1 MVHRPLLFVLAIATI
16 SHNYAAQGF
25 SIGAPIPRFACSFLP
40 ASSSDQRLKIHRGA
54 KQSRRHRRLGNNDNV
69 RLHMKLTNDD
79 SKPNNNS
86 LVSAISVGAQ
96 PIVWI
101 SLATVATTGA
111 GLPPGPL
118 GLLGASEGVSYLI
131 MLALVGK
138 VVYQNIVG
146 DGDRIVATSS
156 NNSSELAERLAIFS
170 LALGLLVLASLVE
183 KQGCVPNAKPIL
195 DYSAYVPICDATPGL
210 FGE

>member
-25 SIGAPIPRFACSFLP
+25 SIDAPIPRFACSFLP

-69 RLHMKLTNDD
+69 RLHMKFNNGD
-79 SKPNNNS
+79 SEPNNNS
-86 LVSAISVGAQ
+86 LVSAVGVGAQ

-111 GLPPGPL
+111 GLPPGPF
-118 GLLGASEGVSYLI
+118 GLLGALEGMSYLI

-138 VVYQNIVG
+138 VVYQNFVG
-146 DGDRIVATSS
+146 DRDATSS
-156 NNSSELAERLAIFS
+156 NSTEFAERLAIFS
-170 LALGLLVLASLVE
+170 LSLGLLVLASLVE

>member
-1 MVHRPLLFVLAIATI
+1 MVHRPLLLMLLVAIATN

-25 SIGAPIPRFACSFLP
+25 SIDAPVPRFCSMVP
-40 ASSSDQRLKIHRGA
+40 ASSLDQPLHHEI
-54 KQSRRHRRLGNNDNV
+54 QNRRHRRLGNDNV
-69 RLHMKLTNDD
+69 RLHMKFNNGD
-79 SKPNNNS
+79 SEPNNNA
-86 LVSAISVGAQ
+86 LVSAVGVGAQ

-111 GLPPGPL
+111 GLPPGPF
-118 GLLGASEGVSYLI
+118 GLLGALEGMSYLI

-138 VVYQNIVG
+138 VVYQNFVG
-146 DGDRIVATSS
+146 DRDATSS
-156 NNSSELAERLAIFS
+156 NSTEFAERLAIFS
-170 LALGLLVLASLVE
+170 LSLGLLVLASLVE